1 MIFIVAYVVGFWAI
15 ALVHRRRWPA
25 FMALLVSIPMT
36 MLLAHVFVML
46 TPMVGP
52 ATDTPPGWMYV
63 VAAAIEGLILLVG
76 VTVAVQPRRRV
87 ERPCGW
93 CRYDLD
99 GLTRGRCPECGRV
112 FDEASAGRAA
122 RVELSPSLITR
133 PRGPASAR
141 PADRPAR

>member
-1 MIFIVAYVVGFWAI
+1 VVFIVAYVVGFWAI

-25 FMALLVSIPMT
+25 FMALLVSIPLT

-52 ATDTPPGWMYV
+52 ATDPSPEWMYV
-63 VAAAIEGLILLVG
+63 VGAAIEGLILLVG

-87 ERPCGW
+87 ERPCGR

-99 GLTRGRCPECGRV
+99 GLTQGRCPECGRV
-112 FDEASAGRAA
+112 FDKASAERTAH
-122 RVELSPSLITR
+122 VDLSPSLITGS
-133 PRGPASAR
+133 PRPASAR